1 MNPWLL
7 AVIALG
13 LGGFALASRKAPTT
27 SPFLPPTPPQPG
39 PANALAP
46 TNILQACQY
55 ALAHETDP
63 VKLTSFGHA
72 LLAYGVTGC
81 GQQLLAKA
89 AALSQ
94 GATSSA
100 KQTAAW
106 KAEQASLSPDAFGAS
121 TFNPSQAS
129 LNQFIN
135 HYIGTK
141 LGPVDKA
148 TAEQVKQ
155 AAAFAMAHEKDG
167 HALIL
172 FANYL
177 TQYGDPQYFKAM
189 EAQGTALEAEAL
201 KPWVKKFAGMANVTS
216 GTLDHAINVAK
227 LHGDPADLIA
237 FGQALEGFTDFG
249 RNWDEDGKA
258 LVAQGQHGGH

>member
-1 MNPWLL
+1 MNPWIL
-7 AVIALG
+7 AAIVLG
-13 LGGFALASRKAPTT
+13 IGGFALTGSKPSAPA
-27 SPFLPPTPPQPG
+27 PLPPTPPPQPTG
-39 PANALAP
+39 PGNALAP
-46 TNILQACQY
+46 TNILAACHY

-63 VKLTSFGHA
+63 AKLVSFGHA
-72 LLAYGVTGC
+72 LLTYGVTGC

-89 AALSQ
+89 AALS
-94 GATSSA
+94 
-100 KQTAAW
+100 KAAAAQASYS
-106 KAEQASLSPDAFGAS
+106 KAEQASLSPDNFGTS
-121 TFNPSQAS
+121 TFTPSQAS

-135 HYIGTK
+135 HYLGTK
-141 LGPVDKA
+141 LGPADKA
-148 TAEQVKQ
+148 SPEQVKQ

-167 HALIL
+167 HALIE

-189 EAQGTALEAEAL
+189 EAQGTKLEADAL

-237 FGQALEGFTDFG
+237 FGQALEGFTAFG